1 MDLFD
6 IAVAKKLAGGGGG
19 SAVIESLSVTENGT
33 YTAPSG
39 VDGYSPVTVN
49 VSGGGG
55 GASNVVTGSFT
66 VPEIT
71 TAEGTAYSI
80 NTGYSGNGYIT
91 AFAIVCSSSQHLDI
105 AFAYTYSA
113 CLYIKTY
120 NKTSPTYKGISNAN
134 KGTAG
139 LVRKNSGS
147 LSVTYASPDLYA
159 TGDPS
164 GAGTSSVAT
173 INNKSTIKIYIKGT
187 NANYYGLKSGE
198 TYQYWVLYSE

>member
-55 GASNVVTGSFT
+55 SSNVVTGSFT

-91 AFAIVCSSSQHLDI
+91 AFVIVCSSSSHLDVVG
-105 AFAYTYSA
+105 AYTYSSIL
-113 CLYIKTY
+113 CLKTY
-120 NKTSPTYKGISNAN
+120 NKMSPTYTGVGNGNKTTSALARLSSSNLSFTTDNGERYSADTPT
-134 KGTAG
+134 G
-139 LVRKNSGS
+139 NSGS
-147 LSVTYASPDLYA
+147 VLSINNKNTIQVYV
-159 TGDPS
+159 
-164 GAGTSSVAT
+164 AGTS
-173 INNKSTIKIYIKGT
+173 T
-187 NANYYGLKSGE
+187 NYRGLKSGE